1 MKTARVGIDGRALCN
16 LNRYRG
22 IGRYTSEVVTR
33 LVKASSGY
41 RFVLFGY
48 GESPEPGILEDE
60 VLAEL
65 EWREIPR
72 RGKPREYP
80 PPREHLLYAK
90 AVGEARLDVFHG
102 IDHNMT
108 PFLSCPS
115 LITVH
120 DLILLVIRGPYL
132 GPKSWLWM
140 EAHRRASGKAR
151 FVIAVSENTRRDV
164 HRIWGIPLDRIEV
177 VNEGVGP
184 AYRPVTDDAAIAG
197 ALERY
202 GIKRP
207 YFMYIGGFDPR
218 KNIGNMLLG
227 FKRYL
232 LSSPARDVV
241 PGLIL
246 CGDAGNHADYLED
259 EIRELGLEG
268 SVRVAGFVEDEDMP
282 ALYTAARALIFV
294 STYEGFGLPLLEAMA
309 CGTPVLGSNVSSIP
323 EVVGDAGVLVDP
335 LEPDEI
341 CAGLRRL
348 EGDAALRD
356 ELAVRGVERAG
367 LFVWEETAARIIRL
381 YERVLEGV

>member
-22 IGRYTSEVVTR
+22 IGRYTYEIVTS
-33 LVKASSGY
+33 LVKSSDGY

-48 GESPEPGILEDE
+48 GESPEPGVLDAD

-72 RGKPREYP
+72 RGRPREYP
-80 PPREHLLYAK
+80 PPWEHLLYAK
-90 AVGEARLDVFHG
+90 AVEEAGLDVFHG

-115 LITVH
+115 IITVH

-140 EAHRRASGKAR
+140 EAHRRASRKAR

-164 HRIWGIPLDRIEV
+164 HRVWGIPLDRIEV
-177 VNEGVGP
+177 VHEGVSP
-184 AYRPVTDDAAIAG
+184 VYRPVTDDTTITD

-202 GIKRP
+202 GITKP
-207 YFMYIGGFDPR
+207 YLMYIGGFDPR

-227 FKRYL
+227 FKRYR
-232 LSSPARDVV
+232 LSSPGGDVPSLV
-241 PGLIL
+241 L
-246 CGDAGNHADYLED
+246 CGDVGNHKDYLED
-259 EIRELGLEG
+259 EIRELGLG
-268 SVRVAGFVEDEDMP
+268 DSVHIAGFVEDENVP
-282 ALYTAARALIFV
+282 ALYTAARALVFV

-309 CGTPVLGSNVSSIP
+309 CGTPVLGAGVSSIP

-341 CAGLRRL
+341 CSGLRRL
-348 EGDAALRD
+348 SDDAALRD
-356 ELAVRGVERAG
+356 ELIERGIKRAG
-367 LFVWEETAARIIRL
+367 LFKWEETAARIMGL
-381 YERVLEGV
+381 YDRVLEGVC